1 MEQMPLQLERSEC
14 RVRSKKSRKLAPEHV
29 VAVEIL
35 TVELSVFNSMSSD
48 ALPQNANQVA
58 FHRRSLS

>member
-29 VAVEIL
+29 VLVEIL
-35 TVELSVFNSMSSD
+35 TVELSVLSSMSSD
-48 ALPQNANQVA
+48 GFAAE
-58 FHRRSLS
+58 R